1 MLTPEQ
7 HEAFAYRVQEA
18 VRTGSIETADR
29 KTLIE
34 YSTWFCEPGAANTMN
49 DSAVYEQSCELVRLH
64 MLRTFM
70 EELERRGARIQR
82 IVLWLA
88 VAAIIGTGFQTWY
101 GYKAEKRSEAESE
114 ATAQQRN
121 SQQSLSSAPTPAKP
135 PSSSPATSTRASSSP
150 PAASASRAS
159 SK

>member
-1 MLTPEQ
+1 MLTSEE
-7 HEAFAYRVQEA
+7 HKVVAHRVQEA
-18 VRTGSIETADR
+18 VRSGSIQTADR

-34 YSTWFCEPGAANTMN
+34 YSTWLCEPGAANTMN

-82 IVLWLA
+82 IVLWLT

-101 GYKAEKRSEAESE
+101 GYKADKRSEAESE

-121 SQQSLSSAPTPAKP
+121 SQQSQSSAPVPAKP
-135 PSSSPATSTRASSSP
+135 RSSSPAISAPASSSP
-150 PAASASRAS
+150 PVR
-159 SK
+159 K

>member
-1 MLTPEQ
+1 MLTSEE
-7 HEAFAYRVQEA
+7 HKVVAHRVQEA
-18 VRTGSIETADR
+18 VRSGSIQTADR

-34 YSTWFCEPGAANTMN
+34 YSTWLCEPGAANTVN

-82 IVLWLA
+82 IVLWLT
-88 VAAIIGTGFQTWY
+88 VAAIIGTGFQAWY
-101 GYKAEKRSEAESE
+101 GYKADKRSEAESE

-121 SQQSLSSAPTPAKP
+121 SQQSQSSAPVPAKP
-135 PSSSPATSTRASSSP
+135 RSSSPAISAPASSSP
-150 PAASASRAS
+150 PVR
-159 SK
+159 K